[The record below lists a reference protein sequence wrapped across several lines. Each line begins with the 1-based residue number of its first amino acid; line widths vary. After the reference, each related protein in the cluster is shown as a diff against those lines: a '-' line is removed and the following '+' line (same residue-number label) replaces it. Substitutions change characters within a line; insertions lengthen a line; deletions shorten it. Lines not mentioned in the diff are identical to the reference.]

1 MTGFD
6 VSGGRIRSVILED
19 GQRIP
24 CAWAVNAAGAWAGEV
39 CRLCGFTIPVA
50 PLPRAVFYFET
61 RAQVEGLP
69 YVRDGLG
76 LGFRPEGRGFISGVT
91 DPDLAGDFCFDVNYD
106 WFEGRVWPAFESTRL
121 INAWIGHYAQCLFD
135 GNMIIGAW
143 PGEPGNF
150 LIATGFS
157 GHGLQHAP
165 AVGRALSELILD
177 RSFTTTDH
185 SRLTARRILEDAPYA
200 ERGWKA

>member
-1 MTGFD
+1 M
-6 VSGGRIRSVILED
+6 S
-19 GQRIP
+19 
-24 CAWAVNAAGAWAGEV
+24 
-39 CRLCGFTIPVA
+39 GFTIPVT
-50 PLPRAVFYFET
+50 PLPRAVFYFEAQ
-61 RAQVEGLP
+61 AQVEGLP

-76 LGFRPEGRGFISGVT
+76 LDFRPEGRGFISGVT

-106 WFEGRVWPAFESTRL
+106 WFEDRVWPALANRVPVFESIRSM
-121 INAWIGHYAQCLFD
+121 NAWVGHYAQCLFD

-177 RSFTTTDH
+177 RSFTTIDL
-185 SRLTARRILEDAPYA
+185 SRLTARGILEDAPYA